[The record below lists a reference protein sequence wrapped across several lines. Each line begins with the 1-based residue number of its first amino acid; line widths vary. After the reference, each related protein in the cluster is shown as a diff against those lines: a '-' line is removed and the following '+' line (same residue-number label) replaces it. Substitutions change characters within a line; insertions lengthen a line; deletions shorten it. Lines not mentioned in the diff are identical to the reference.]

1 MNTTINQ
8 YRTNHFTKQFPKQ
21 FPNQIY
27 KKDDNKN
34 LFHFNNQY
42 VYKDQYKNLQVES
55 ICIPRVDI
63 SISKDFIY
71 NTLSEL
77 RIGKIH
83 KIIEIPLR
91 NEFSYKRIIIKI
103 QWNNNEPI
111 THNIKKHLY
120 ETGSFKIVYDM
131 PWYWKIVLTY
141 EK

>member
-1 MNTTINQ
+1 MNIVTNQ
-8 YRTNHFTKQFPKQ
+8 HRYQYYQH
-21 FPNQIY
+21 PNQVY
-27 KKDDNKN
+27 KKDDIKTQ
-34 LFHFNNQY
+34 FHY
-42 VYKDQYKNLQVES
+42 YKDQYKNLQVES

-71 NTLSEL
+71 NILSEL

-91 NEFSYKRIIIKI
+91 NDFSNKRIIIKI

-111 THNIKKHLY
+111 TQNIKKHLY
-120 ETGSFKIVYDM
+120 ENGSFKIVYDM

>member
-1 MNTTINQ
+1 MNTTISQ
-8 YRTNHFTKQFPKQ
+8 YRTNHFTKQFP
-21 FPNQIY
+21 NQIY
-27 KKDDNKN
+27 KKDDIKN
-34 LFHFNNQY
+34 PY

-71 NTLSEL
+71 NILSEL

-103 QWNNNEPI
+103 QWNNNESI
-111 THNIKKHLY
+111 TQNIKKHLY

-131 PWYWKIVLTY
+131 PWYWKVVLTY

>member
-8 YRTNHFTKQFPKQ
+8 YRTNHFTKQFPNQ

-27 KKDDNKN
+27 KKDDIKN
-34 LFHFNNQY
+34 PY

-103 QWNNNEPI
+103 QWNNNESI
-111 THNIKKHLY
+111 TQNIKKHLY
-120 ETGSFKIVYDM
+120 ESGSFKIVYDM

>member
-8 YRTNHFTKQFPKQ
+8 YRTNHFINHFTKQ

-27 KKDDNKN
+27 KKDDIKN
-34 LFHFNNQY
+34 PY

-71 NTLSEL
+71 NILSEL

-103 QWNNNEPI
+103 QWNNNESI
-111 THNIKKHLY
+111 TQNIKKHLY

-131 PWYWKIVLTY
+131 PWYWKVVLTY

>member
-8 YRTNHFTKQFPKQ
+8 YRTNHFTNHFTKQ

-27 KKDDNKN
+27 KKDDIKN
-34 LFHFNNQY
+34 PY

-71 NTLSEL
+71 NILSEL

-91 NEFSYKRIIIKI
+91 NEFSYKRIIINI
-103 QWNNNEPI
+103 QWNNNESI
-111 THNIKKHLY
+111 TQNIKKHLY

>member
-8 YRTNHFTKQFPKQ
+8 YRTNHFTKQFPNQ
-21 FPNQIY
+21 IPNQIY
-27 KKDDNKN
+27 KKDDIKN
-34 LFHFNNQY
+34 PY
-42 VYKDQYKNLQVES
+42 VYKDQYKILQVES

-71 NTLSEL
+71 NILSEL

-91 NEFSYKRIIIKI
+91 NDFTYKRIIIKI

-111 THNIKKHLY
+111 TQNIKKHLY

>member
-8 YRTNHFTKQFPKQ
+8 YRNDHFPK
-21 FPNQIY
+21 QIY
-27 KKDDNKN
+27 KKDDIK
-34 LFHFNNQY
+34 LPYHYYNNQY
-42 VYKDQYKNLQVES
+42 LYKDQYKNLQVES
-55 ICIPRVDI
+55 ICIPRVDT
-63 SISKDFIY
+63 SITKDFVYHIF
-71 NTLSEL
+71 SGL

-91 NEFSYKRIIIKI
+91 NEVSHKRVIIKI

-111 THNIKKHLY
+111 TQTIKKHLY

>member
-8 YRTNHFTKQFPKQ
+8 YRTNHFTNHFTKQ

-27 KKDDNKN
+27 KKDDIKN
-34 LFHFNNQY
+34 PY

-71 NTLSEL
+71 NILSEL

-103 QWNNNEPI
+103 QWNNNESI
-111 THNIKKHLY
+111 TQNIKKHLY

-131 PWYWKIVLTY
+131 PWYWKVVLTY

>member
-8 YRTNHFTKQFPKQ
+8 YRTNHFTNHFTKQ

-27 KKDDNKN
+27 KKDDIKN
-34 LFHFNNQY
+34 PY

-71 NTLSEL
+71 NILSEL
-77 RIGKIH
+77 RIGKMH

-103 QWNNNEPI
+103 QWNNNESI
-111 THNIKKHLY
+111 TQNIKKHLY

-131 PWYWKIVLTY
+131 PWYWKVVLTY

>member
-8 YRTNHFTKQFPKQ
+8 YRTNDFVNHFTKQ

-27 KKDDNKN
+27 KKDDIKN
-34 LFHFNNQY
+34 PY

-71 NTLSEL
+71 NILSEL

-103 QWNNNEPI
+103 QWNNNESI
-111 THNIKKHLY
+111 TQNIKKHLY

-131 PWYWKIVLTY
+131 PWYWKVVLTY

>member
-8 YRTNHFTKQFPKQ
+8 YRTNHFTKQFPNQ
-21 FPNQIY
+21 IPNQIY
-27 KKDDNKN
+27 KKDDIKN
-34 LFHFNNQY
+34 PY

-71 NTLSEL
+71 NILSEL

-103 QWNNNEPI
+103 QWNNNESI
-111 THNIKKHLY
+111 TQNIKKHLY

-131 PWYWKIVLTY
+131 PWYWKVVLTY